1 MAQSTELHD
10 PLMVFFVSIISHKE
24 HLSLVIL
31 CNGLGNV
38 NLSRVVLSRCKDE
51 DRQMRLEFSRED
63 FLSSFL
69 VELNNKGI
77 KYCQRQKQQLLP

>member
-38 NLSRVVLSRCKDE
+38 NLSRVVLS
-51 DRQMRLEFSRED
+51 
-63 FLSSFL
+63 
-69 VELNNKGI
+69 
-77 KYCQRQKQQLLP
+77 